1 MILIDLSQIMMAS
14 TMMSMEKGQTEADL
28 DFVRHSVLNS
38 LRMYRTKY
46 TDEYGELVICCDD
59 RKSWRKDYFPLYKA
73 GRRSGRDSSPLN
85 WSQIFECFD
94 TIKSELKTIFPY
106 KYIQVEGCE
115 ADDIIGFL
123 SRHESRNEK
132 IMIISSDKDFIQ
144 LHSDNVKQWSPVT
157 KKIVNGEEP
166 NQYLFEHILKG
177 DKGDGVPN
185 ILSAD
190 DSIVNGVRQRPI
202 TRKYIDNFVMHN
214 AQLNGRTDDE
224 IRNFHRNQKLIDLKE
239 TPKDLSDKIWEEYR
253 QEPEGQRRD
262 LLNFFIEKK
271 LTNLIESIGDF

>member
-38 LRMYRTKY
+38 LRMYRSKY

-59 RKSWRKDYFPLYKA
+59 RHSWRRDYFPLYKA
-73 GRRSGRDSSPLN
+73 GRKSGRDSSPLN

-94 TIKSELKTIFPY
+94 TIKSELKTTFPY
-106 KYIQVEGCE
+106 KFIQIEGAE
-115 ADDIIGFL
+115 ADDIIGVV
-123 SRHESRNEK
+123 SRNISGGEK
-132 IMIISSDKDFIQ
+132 VMIISSDKDFIQ
-144 LHSDNVKQWSPVT
+144 LHNKNVQQWSPVT

-166 NQYLFEHILKG
+166 NTYLFEHILRG
-177 DKGDGVPN
+177 DKSDGIPN
-185 ILSAD
+185 VLSAD
-190 DSIVNGVRQRPI
+190 DSIVNGIRQKPI
-202 TRKYIDNFVMHN
+202 TRKYIDNFVIHN
-214 AQLNGRTDDE
+214 AHLNNRTDTE
-224 IRNFHRNQKLIDLKE
+224 IRNFHRNEKLIDLKQ
-239 TPKDLSDKIWEEYR
+239 TPKELADKIWREYL

-271 LTNLIESIGDF
+271 LTNLIETIGDF